1 LPADLF
7 KKLKV
12 AVVGP
17 LPPPAGG
24 MANQAQ
30 QLAQLLEQAGAKVE
44 FVRVN
49 APYAPRFVA
58 GIKGLRAVF
67 RLIPYFYKLW
77 CKIRK
82 VDVVHVLA
90 NSGWSWHLFAAPA
103 VWMAAMLKTPVVINY
118 RGGEA
123 QAFFKKSWRWI
134 KPTIEQSQSV
144 IVPSAYL
151 QRVFD
156 NQRIASVIVP
166 NILDLERFDFDD
178 NRKRED
184 GVQHVAPPH
193 LIVTRNLE
201 KIYGVDTVLRA
212 FELIKTQHDD
222 ARLTVAGRGPEEAG
236 LKALTTS
243 LGLQESVTFS
253 GRLEPEQIAQLYR
266 EADVLLNA
274 STVDNSPNSLIEAL
288 ASGVPVVSSNV
299 GGIPDLV
306 THGESAL
313 LVPPNQPEKMA
324 DAALHVLADTELK
337 ERLVQQGRTVVAR
350 FDKHKV
356 LDKLACVYQEALT

>member
-1 LPADLF
+1 MTAETL
-7 KKLKV
+7 KGLKV

-30 QLAQLLEQAGAKVE
+30 QLVGLLEQAGVHVE

-49 APYAPRFVA
+49 APYVPGCVA

-67 RLIPYFYKLW
+67 RLIPYFYNLW
-77 CKIRK
+77 HKIRK

-90 NSGWSWHLFAAPA
+90 NSGWSWHLFAVPA
-103 VWMAAMLKTPVVINY
+103 VWMAGLLKKPVVINY

-123 QAFFKKSWRWI
+123 RAFFKKSWPWVG
-134 KPTIEQSQSV
+134 PTINKSGAV

-151 QRVFD
+151 KRLFEQYRV
-156 NQRIASVIVP
+156 AAVIVP
-166 NILDLERFDFDD
+166 NILDLQRFDFKDKEVRAND
-178 NRKRED
+178 T
-184 GVQHVAPPH
+184 PH
-193 LIVTRNLE
+193 LVVTRNLE

-212 FELIKTQHDD
+212 FALVKAQHSD
-222 ARLTVAGRGPEEAG
+222 ARLTVAGSGPEEAE
-236 LKALTTS
+236 LKALTAA
-243 LGLQESVTFS
+243 LGLQESVTFT
-253 GRLEPEQIAQLYR
+253 GHLDPGEIALLYQ

-288 ASGVPVVSSNV
+288 ASGVSVVSSNV

-306 THGESAL
+306 THRQSAM
-313 LVPPNQPEKMA
+313 LVSPEQPEGMA
-324 DAALHVLADTELK
+324 GAVLEVLTDNALK
-337 ERLVQQGRTVVAR
+337 EKLIEQGRVVAAR
-350 FDKHKV
+350 FDKYKV
-356 LDKLACVYQEALT
+356 LDTLASVYQKTLA